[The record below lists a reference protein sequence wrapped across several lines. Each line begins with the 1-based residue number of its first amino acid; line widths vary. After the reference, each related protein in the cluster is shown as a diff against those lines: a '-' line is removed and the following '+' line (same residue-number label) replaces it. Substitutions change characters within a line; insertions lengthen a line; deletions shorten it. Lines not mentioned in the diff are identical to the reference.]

1 VILNRIPIILV
12 CTFAAIL
19 CGLGTSQAHGQTL
32 GITPALVD
40 AKVKRGATYS
50 QAFTISNNTG
60 ARLRLRCSVSDFWYG
75 EHNERI
81 DALPGTQPR
90 SASTWVQF
98 SPAEQV
104 IEPNSSAVVN
114 AVITIPQTAAGGYY
128 TVPIF
133 ETEAADATLAA
144 TIGKTATAAVMIRFR
159 GLLLLTTEDATEYN
173 LEVMNGR
180 ITPPTSSSELRME
193 LDLRNRSTAH
203 IRVHGMFAIVDPAG
217 KLAGRGK
224 VEEKRYLPG
233 QRDTL
238 KADWAGQLAP
248 GRYTTIVTLTYDRAG
263 MSPATLVYELPL
275 EVNRRSPLQ
284 K

>member
-1 VILNRIPIILV
+1 MILNKIPIILV

-19 CGLGTSQAHGQTL
+19 CVLGTSQAHGQTL

-40 AKVKRGATYS
+40 AKVKRGATYT
-50 QAFTISNNTG
+50 QAFTISNNTST
-60 ARLRLRCSVSDFWYG
+60 RLRLRSSAADFWYG

-98 SPAEQV
+98 SPAEQI

-133 ETEAADATLAA
+133 ETEAVDASLAA

-173 LEVMNGR
+173 VEVVNGR
-180 ITPPTSSSELRME
+180 ITAPTASTELKME

-203 IRVHGMFAIVDPAG
+203 ASVRGIFAIVDTAG

-224 VEEKRYLPG
+224 IEEKRYLPG
-233 QRDTL
+233 QRNTL

-263 MSPATLVYELPL
+263 LAPATLVYELPL
-275 EVNRRSPLQ
+275 EVG
-284 K
+284 

>member
-12 CTFAAIL
+12 CIFAAIV
-19 CGLGTSQAHGQTL
+19 CGLGTSRAHGQTL

-40 AKVKRGATYS
+40 AKVKRGATYN
-50 QAFTISNNTG
+50 QAFTITNNTVTP
-60 ARLRLRCSVSDFWYG
+60 LRLVCSVADFWYG
-75 EHNERI
+75 EHNERV
-81 DALPGTQPR
+81 DGLPGTLPR

-98 SPAEQV
+98 SPAQQI
-104 IEPNSSAVVN
+104 IEANSSVTVN
-114 AVITIPQTAAGGYY
+114 AVITIPTEAAGGYY

-133 ETEAADATLAA
+133 ETEAVKPTA
-144 TIGKTATAAVMIRFR
+144 TIGNTATAAVMIRFR

-173 LEVMNGR
+173 VEVVNGW
-180 ITPPTSSSELRME
+180 ITAPTSSTELKME

-203 IRVHGMFAIVDPAG
+203 ANVHGIFAIVDTAG

-224 VEEKRYLPG
+224 IEEKRYLPG

-263 MSPATLVYELPL
+263 LAPATLVYELPL
-275 EVNRRSPLQ
+275 EVVKSSP
-284 K
+284 

>member
-1 VILNRIPIILV
+1 MILNKIPIILV
-12 CTFAAIL
+12 CAFAAIL
-19 CGLGTSQAHGQTL
+19 CGLSTSHAHGQTL

-50 QAFTISNNTG
+50 QAFTISNNTST
-60 ARLRLRCSVSDFWYG
+60 RLRLRSSAADFWYG

-98 SPAEQV
+98 SPAEQ
-104 IEPNSSAVVN
+104 ILEPNSSAVVN

-133 ETEAADATLAA
+133 ETEAVDAGLAA

-173 LEVMNGR
+173 VEVVNGR
-180 ITPPTSSSELRME
+180 ITAPTSSTELKME

-203 IRVHGMFAIVDPAG
+203 ASVRGIFAIVDTAG

-224 VEEKRYLPG
+224 IEEKRYLPG
-233 QRDTL
+233 QRNTL

-263 MSPATLVYELPL
+263 LAPATLVYELPL
-275 EVNRRSPLQ
+275 EVG
-284 K
+284 